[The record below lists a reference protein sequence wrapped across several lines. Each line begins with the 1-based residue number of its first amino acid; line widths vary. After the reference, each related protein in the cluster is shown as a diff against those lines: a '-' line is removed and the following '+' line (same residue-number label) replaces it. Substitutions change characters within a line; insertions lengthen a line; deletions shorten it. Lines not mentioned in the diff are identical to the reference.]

1 MRAFGARAPARAARQ
16 LVGSP
21 RPGPHVVPSSR
32 LFSNSAIRRTDGVFR
47 ELTESRIQT
56 PWIDA
61 FRAKEEAEASGKA
74 GSSSQPATPSDR
86 DLSPRKMSDSYYST
100 ILPLGQDKWLLDTY
114 ANSSGH
120 IRFGTIMM
128 DLDALSGVVA
138 YRHTG
143 DSVTTVTAACDRI
156 VINNPLTEICDLE
169 YSGRVTYATGRSS
182 MEISVQV
189 AKAPAPGQTAKES
202 DILLTC
208 QFTMVS
214 LDKNTK
220 KPVPI
225 PPVIPETDL
234 EKRLFKEGEK
244 NHAHRKELKDRSLLR
259 QTPNDEE
266 SDLIHAM
273 WQRQLQYHDPNDPLR
288 KPSNVQ
294 LMETTRLSTASIMQP
309 QYRNR
314 HNFMIFGGFLLKQT
328 FELAFCCAASF
339 AHVRPTFVSLDPSTF
354 QNPVPVGSVL
364 YLTATVV
371 YTDPPLVKGA
381 SDESHPENDPKVAE
395 GEGEYTRVQVRVDSK
410 VRNVE
415 HGETKPTG
423 QFNYTFM
430 VKKDV
435 KVMPKSY
442 SEFMMYVDARR
453 RAMRVR
459 DTLRTGE
466 ADEGAKERVTE

>member
-1 MRAFGARAPARAARQ
+1 MRSQSLLIALRASASRGVIVRS
-16 LVGSP
+16 LSSTVR
-21 RPGPHVVPSSR
+21 RPLSS
-32 LFSNSAIRRTDGVFR
+32 SAIRRTDGVFR
-47 ELTESRIQT
+47 ALTESRIKT

-61 FRAKEEAEASGKA
+61 FRAQQEAEASGKKDT
-74 GSSSQPATPSDR
+74 SDKPATPEER
-86 DLSPRKMSDSYYST
+86 DLSPRKVSDSYYRT

-114 ANSSGH
+114 ANASGH

-189 AKAPAPGQTAKES
+189 AKAPAPGQEVKES

-220 KPVPI
+220 KPVAI
-225 PPVIPETDL
+225 PAVIPETEE
-234 EKRLFKEGEK
+234 EKRLFADGEK
-244 NHAHRKELKDRSLLR
+244 NHAHRKKLKDNSLLR

-288 KPSNVQ
+288 QPANVT
-294 LMETTRLSTASIMQP
+294 LMENTRLSTASIMQP

-314 HNFMIFGGFLLKQT
+314 HSFMIFGGFLLKQT

-371 YTDPPLVKGA
+371 YCDPPLVKGA
-381 SDESHPENDPKVAE
+381 SDETQHAEKGTKVSE
-395 GEGEYTRVQVRVDSK
+395 SDEYTRVQVRVDSK

-435 KVMPKSY
+435 KVMPKTY

-453 RAMRVR
+453 RAMGVR
-459 DTLRTGE
+459 DTLKSGTV
-466 ADEGAKERVTE
+466 DEGSKERVTE